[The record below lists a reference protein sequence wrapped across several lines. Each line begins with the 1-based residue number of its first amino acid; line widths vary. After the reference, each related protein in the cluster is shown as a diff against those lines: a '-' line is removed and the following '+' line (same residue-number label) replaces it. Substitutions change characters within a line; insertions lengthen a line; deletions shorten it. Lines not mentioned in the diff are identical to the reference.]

1 MIKNDELEEL
11 QNKPGCFS
19 RSVVLFIIAITLVV
33 VFAACWMLHI
43 YCVREKAL
51 QEISIEE

>member
-11 QNKPGCFS
+11 QEKPGCIS
-19 RSVVLFIIAITLVV
+19 KNVLLFIIAITLVV
-33 VFAACWMLHI
+33 IFAACWMLHV

>member
-11 QNKPGCFS
+11 QKKPGCFS
-19 RSVVLFIIAITLVV
+19 KSVVLFIIAITLVIL
-33 VFAACWMLHI
+33 FTACWMLHI

-51 QEISIEE
+51 KEISIEE